1 MKRSSLLQIQKTLS
15 TSTLDELLKLNI
27 AILRNIVVEPIE
39 VYLQFFAFQMGYNA
53 TVYYGE
59 YDNILQEALDWNDIK
74 IKKDDVD
81 CILIFMK
88 LENISWDLSRN
99 FCALSSEEIQNEI
112 SRVQNYIVSVIG
124 GLCRQT
130 NAVILFQGFEYPTE
144 PAFGIIDSQKKD
156 GQYNAV
162 RKINDYIIDLLQTER
177 NLHFVDLNICCS
189 RIGSVNYYDHR
200 YWHIGRAP
208 YSKAGLEE
216 IAFENVKFIS
226 AIKGKNKKCL
236 VLDCDNTLW
245 GGIVAEDGLT
255 GIKLGK
261 TYPGSSYYEFQQE
274 IVNLYNRG
282 IIIALCSKNN
292 PQDVWD
298 VFQKHPEMVLK
309 EKHIAAWQINW
320 NDKAMNLRQISL
332 DLNIGTDS
340 MVFVDDSEFEINLIR
355 EIMPEVTTIHL
366 PEQMATRYRQ
376 ILTSLGLFDTITVS
390 EEDRKRG
397 TMYKAEAGRKMLKAE
412 ITDIESYYVSLEMVV
427 EIRFADEYAIPRIS
441 QLTQKTNQF
450 NLTTRR
456 YNEAEIKSFC
466 DAEDSDVIYLKVSDK
481 FGEYGIVGTCILKYE
496 GEKVKFDTFLLS
508 CRVLGRGVEDAFIVQ
523 ALKLARTRGCV
534 DVIGD
539 YCETSKNIQV
549 KKFYSRHGF
558 KELESAPGSDCMHF
572 VYDLGKDI
580 KKEPQYFKK
589 IDSEIDQEKVN
600 SN

>member
-1 MKRSSLLQIQKTLS
+1 MKKASLLEIQKTLA
-15 TSTLDELLKLNI
+15 TSDLDALPKLNI

-39 VYLQFFAFQMGYNA
+39 VYLQFSAFQMGYNA
-53 TVYYGE
+53 KVYYGE
-59 YDNILQEALDWNDIK
+59 YDNILQEALAWNDTE
-74 IKKDDVD
+74 IKKDDLD

-99 FCALSSEEIQNEI
+99 FCALSSEETQNEI
-112 SRVQNYIVSVIG
+112 SRIQNYIASVIS
-124 GLCRQT
+124 GLSRQT

-156 GQYNAV
+156 GQYNAI

-189 RIGSVNYYDHR
+189 RIGSINFYDHR

-216 IAFENVKFIS
+216 IASENAKFIS

-261 TYPGSSYYEFQQE
+261 THPGSSYYEFQQE

-292 PQDVWD
+292 QQDVWD

-309 EKHIAAWQINW
+309 EEHIAAWQINW
-320 NDKAMNLRQISL
+320 NDKAMNLRQLSL

-355 EIMPEVTTIHL
+355 EVLPEVKTIHL
-366 PEQMATRYRQ
+366 PEKMATRYRQ
-376 ILTSLGLFDTITVS
+376 MLTSSGLFDTITVS

-397 TMYKAEAGRKMLKAE
+397 SMYKAEAGRKMLKAE
-412 ITDIESYYVSLEMVV
+412 ITDIASYYVSLEMVI

-456 YNEAEIKSFC
+456 YNETEIKSFC
-466 DAEDSDVIYLKVSDK
+466 DAEESDVIYLKVSDK
-481 FGEYGIVGTCILKYE
+481 FGESGIVGTCILKY
-496 GEKVKFDTFLLS
+496 GDKKVNFDTFLLS

-523 ALKLARTRGCV
+523 ALKLAKIRGCV
-534 DVIGD
+534 DAIGE
-539 YCETSKNIQV
+539 YYETSKNIQV
-549 KKFYSRHGF
+549 NKFYAKHGF
-558 KELESAPGSDCMHF
+558 KELEPAPGSDCMHF

-580 KKEPQYFKK
+580 QKEPPYFKK

>member
-1 MKRSSLLQIQKTLS
+1 MKRSSLLQIHKTLS
-15 TSTLDELLKLNI
+15 TSTLDELPKLNI

-39 VYLQFFAFQMGYNA
+39 VYLKFFVFQMGYNA
-53 TVYYGE
+53 NVYYGE
-59 YDNILQEALDWNDIK
+59 YDNILQEALDWNDK
-74 IKKDDVD
+74 EIKKEDLD

-99 FCALSSEEIQNEI
+99 FCALSGQETQNEI
-112 SRVQNYIVSVIG
+112 SRVKNYIASVIG

-144 PAFGIIDSQKKD
+144 PAFGIIDSQNKD
-156 GQYNAV
+156 GQYHAI
-162 RKINDYIIDLLQTER
+162 RKINDYIIDLVQTES
-177 NLHFVDLNICCS
+177 NVHFVDSNICCS

-208 YSKAGLEE
+208 YTKNGLEE

-274 IVNLYNRG
+274 IVNLHNRG
-282 IIIALCSKNN
+282 VIIALCSKNN

-309 EKHIAAWQINW
+309 EEHIAAWQINW

-332 DLNIGTDS
+332 DLNISTDS

-355 EIMPEVTTIHL
+355 EMMPEVTTIHL

-376 ILTSLGLFDTITVS
+376 ILASYGLFDTITVS

-397 TMYKAEAGRKMLKAE
+397 AMYKAEAGRRVLKAE
-412 ITDIESYYVSLEMVV
+412 VTDIESYYVSLEMVV
-427 EIRFADEYAIPRIS
+427 EVRFADEYAIPRIS

-466 DAEDSDVIYLKVSDK
+466 DADDSDVIYLKVSDK
-481 FGEYGIVGTCILKYE
+481 LGEAGIVGTCILRYE
-496 GEKVKFDTFLLS
+496 GKKITFDTFLLS

-523 ALKLARTRGCV
+523 ALKLARIRGCENA
-534 DVIGD
+534 IGE
-539 YCETSKNIQV
+539 YIRTNKNMQV
-549 KKFYSRHGF
+549 KNFYSRHGF
-558 KELESAPGSDCMHF
+558 KELEYTPGSDGMLF
-572 VYDLGKDI
+572 IYDLGNDI
-580 KKEPQYFKK
+580 KKEPQYFKE
-589 IDSEIDQEKVN
+589 IDSEIDQEIAN